1 MLNGAN
7 RILWGVVLTGL
18 LVYTGSA
25 LTVKTRFFQFRK
37 FGEMLR
43 ESLKMFK
50 KSDGISP
57 FEAMSAALSGT
68 MGTGNII
75 GVGAAIALG
84 GPGALFW
91 MIISALLSMII
102 KFAEVSLA
110 VKYRVRKNGAYVGG
124 AMYCIT
130 GGIGQKYKP
139 IANLFCIATVLSSF
153 GIGAAA
159 QSAAVSCSLYET
171 ANANSA
177 VIGLLLA
184 VAAACVIIGK
194 ASRITKFTSVLVP
207 IMTLTY
213 FVGAAFA
220 LISYRE
226 NIIPSLGKIVSGA
239 FGANAAG
246 GGVCGAL
253 ICEAARHGF
262 SKGMFTNEAGM
273 GSAPIVHASANNT
286 PQRQGLLGM
295 FEVFLDTIVMCTLTG
310 LVILVT
316 GCENLSGSVM
326 TLSAFSRVFGSF
338 GGIFIAICITLFAFG
353 AIIGWSYYG
362 AACCEYLF
370 GARHAVTAYKVAY
383 ILAII
388 LGAMLPVSF
397 IIELSDLLNA
407 FMALPNLY
415 AVNRLSNDVREIANG
430 G

>member
-1 MLNGAN
+1 MLNAAN
-7 RILWGVVLTGL
+7 GFIWGFVLTWL
-18 LVYTGSA
+18 LIFTGVL

-37 FGEMLR
+37 FGKMLKN
-43 ESLKMFK
+43 SINMFK
-50 KSDGISP
+50 KSDGVSP

-91 MIISALLSMII
+91 MIVSALLSMII

-110 VKYRVRKNGAYVGG
+110 VKYRVKIDGMYTGG

-130 GGIGQKYKP
+130 NRLGQKYKP
-139 IANLFCIATVLSSF
+139 LANIFCIATMLSSF

-159 QSAAVSCSLYET
+159 QSAAVSCSINGVSA
-171 ANANSA
+171 ANTA

-194 ASRITKFTSVLVP
+194 ASKITKFTSILVP

-220 LISYRE
+220 LARFHE
-226 NIIPSLGKIVSGA
+226 NIIPSLVKIMSSA
-239 FGANAAG
+239 FCANAAG
-246 GGVCGAL
+246 GGVCGAI
-253 ICEAARHGF
+253 ICDAARHGF

-273 GSAPIVHASANNT
+273 GSAPIVHASADNT
-286 PQRQGLLGM
+286 PQNQGLLGM

-316 GCENLSGSVM
+316 GCDNLPGSIM
-326 TLSAFSRVFGSF
+326 TLTAFNRVFGSF
-338 GGIFIAICITLFAFG
+338 GSIFIAVCITLFAFG

-362 AACCEYLF
+362 AACCDYLF
-370 GARHAVTAYKVAY
+370 GSSPAVTAYKIAY
-383 ILAII
+383 ILAI
-388 LGAMLPVSF
+388 LFGAMLPISF

-415 AVNRLSNDVREIANG
+415 AVNRLSNDVKEIAKG

>member
-1 MLNGAN
+1 MLNAAN
-7 RILWGVVLTGL
+7 SFIWGFVLIWILIFTGVSLTI
-18 LVYTGSA
+18 
-25 LTVKTRFFQFRK
+25 KTRFFQFRK
-37 FGEMLR
+37 FGAMMKAGLN
-43 ESLKMFK
+43 MFK
-50 KSDGISP
+50 RTNGASP

-75 GVGAAIALG
+75 GVGAALALG

-91 MIISALLSMII
+91 MIVSALISMII

-110 VKYRVRKNGAYVGG
+110 VKYRVLKNGGYCGG

-130 GGIGQKYKP
+130 NGIGQKYKP
-139 IANLFCIATVLSSF
+139 LANIFCIATMLSSF

-159 QSAAVSCSLYET
+159 QSAAVSCSINRT
-171 ANANSA
+171 ASANTA

-194 ASRITKFTSVLVP
+194 ASKITKFTSVLVP

-220 LISYRE
+220 LFCYKQ
-226 NIIPSLGKIVSGA
+226 NIIAAIMKIAEGA
-239 FGANAAG
+239 FSANAAG
-246 GGVCGAL
+246 GGVCGAM

-273 GSAPIVHASANNT
+273 GSAPIVHASADNT
-286 PQRQGLLGM
+286 PQNQGLLGM

-316 GCENLSGSVM
+316 GCENVPGSIM
-326 TLSAFSRVFGSF
+326 TLTAFNQVFGSF
-338 GGIFIAICITLFAFG
+338 GGVFIAICITLFAFG
-353 AIIGWSYYG
+353 ASVSWSYYG
-362 AACCEYLF
+362 AACCGYLF
-370 GARHAVTAYKVAY
+370 GNDKPVSVYKVAY
-383 ILAII
+383 IVAIM
-388 LGAMLPVSF
+388 LGAMAPASL

-415 AVNRLSNDVREIANG
+415 AVIRLSDDVKEIANG

>member
-1 MLNGAN
+1 MLNAAN
-7 RILWGVVLTGL
+7 GFIWGFVLTWL
-18 LVYTGSA
+18 LIFTGVL

-37 FGEMLR
+37 FGKMLKN
-43 ESLKMFK
+43 SINMFK
-50 KSDGISP
+50 KSDGVSP

-91 MIISALLSMII
+91 MIVSALLSMII

-110 VKYRVRKNGAYVGG
+110 VKYRVKKNGMYTGG

-130 GGIGQKYKP
+130 NGIGQKYKP
-139 IANLFCIATVLSSF
+139 IANIFCIATMLSSF

-159 QSAAVSCSLYET
+159 QSAAVSCSINGVSA
-171 ANANSA
+171 ANTA

-194 ASRITKFTSVLVP
+194 ASKITKFTSILVP

-220 LISYRE
+220 LARFHE
-226 NIIPSLGKIVSGA
+226 NIIPSLVKIMSSA
-239 FGANAAG
+239 FCANAAG
-246 GGVCGAL
+246 GGVCGAI
-253 ICEAARHGF
+253 ICDAARHGF

-273 GSAPIVHASANNT
+273 GSAPIVHASADNT
-286 PQRQGLLGM
+286 PQNQGLLGM

-316 GCENLSGSVM
+316 GCDNLPGSIM
-326 TLSAFSRVFGSF
+326 TLTAFNRVFGPF
-338 GGIFIAICITLFAFG
+338 GSIFIAVCITLFAFG
-353 AIIGWSYYG
+353 ASIGWSYYG
-362 AACCEYLF
+362 TACCDYLF
-370 GARHAVTAYKVAY
+370 GSMRAVTTYKIAY
-383 ILAII
+383 ILAIMF
-388 LGAMLPVSF
+388 GAMLPVSF

-415 AVNRLSNDVREIANG
+415 AVNRLSNDVKEIANG